1 MAKINLDGNPINTLG
16 TLPTVGSP
24 APSFELVK
32 TDLASVRSED
42 YKGQNLILNI
52 FPSIG
57 TGVCSLSVKKFNERA
72 AELKDTK
79 VLCISKDLPFAHK
92 RFNQEEGI
100 SNIESLSDF
109 RDGSFGK
116 NYNLEI
122 TDGPF
127 QGLHSRA
134 VVVINKEGQ
143 VVYSEQVPDIT
154 LEPNYDAAL
163 NSLK

>member
-16 TLPTVGSP
+16 NLPTAGSR

-32 TDLASVRSED
+32 SDLKRVKSED
-42 YKGQNLILNI
+42 YKGQNVIMNI
-52 FPSIG
+52 FPSID
-57 TGVCSLSVKKFNERA
+57 TGVCSMSVKKFNERA
-72 AELKDTK
+72 ADLKDTK

-92 RFNQEEGI
+92 RFNTAEGI
-100 SNIESLSDF
+100 SNVESLSDF
-109 RDGSFGK
+109 AGGSFGK
-116 NYNLEI
+116 DYNLEI

-134 VVVINKEGQ
+134 VVVINKEGE

-154 LEPNYDAAL
+154 MEPNYDAAL